1 MLYGHVH
8 DTYDEYL
15 IDEFQ
20 RQTRASTRP
29 VLGKSGEEEMGS
41 IPCQM
46 INCFCMFSDYVPL
59 TLDEWIQLD
68 AKRRS
73 ELSKKQLR

>member
-29 VLGKSGEEEMGS
+29 VLGKSGEEEMVS

-46 INCFCMFSDYVPL
+46 IK
-59 TLDEWIQLD
+59 E
-68 AKRRS
+68 AKRIGIS
-73 ELSKKQLR
+73 FGD